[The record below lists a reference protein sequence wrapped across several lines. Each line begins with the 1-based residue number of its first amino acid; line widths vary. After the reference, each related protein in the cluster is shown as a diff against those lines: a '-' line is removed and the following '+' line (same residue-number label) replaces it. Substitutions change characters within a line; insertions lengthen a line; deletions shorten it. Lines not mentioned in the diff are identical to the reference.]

1 MDDMAAHKER
11 ERLERLLRG
20 QADLMQEVHL
30 LLGSEQKHDDLLRA
44 AVLSSSGRD
53 IVHLSRVDPDRVFH
67 LNSIRTLCVR
77 YRLRFLPG
85 GLFKGPIPNTA
96 IRALRDLERVAEEPL
111 KGFMVMAPSARF
123 KLCDSEVDPLLFVP
137 LGNDR
142 YYLVHKWGTDVS
154 WTRAVVNWP
163 LREVLTLATTVLV
176 LGSMLGLLI
185 PTGWVTTSPDA
196 GFWGAHRVLAMF
208 WSAMV
213 TASFTVFGWFAFF
226 GQFSSEA
233 WNSRYF
239 N

>member
-1 MDDMAAHKER
+1 MDDMATHMER

-30 LLGSEQKHDDLLRA
+30 LLGAEQKHDDILRA
-44 AVLSSSGRD
+44 AVLSSSGRQP
-53 IVHLSRVDPDRVFH
+53 VRLCRVDPDRVFH
-67 LNSIRTLCVR
+67 KDSIRALCVR

-85 GLFKGPIPNTA
+85 GLFKGSIPNTA
-96 IRALRDLERVAEEPL
+96 IRALRDLERIAEEPL
-111 KGFMVMAPSARF
+111 TGFMVMAPSSRF

-142 YYLVHKWGTDVS
+142 YYLVHKWGRDIS
-154 WTRAVVNWP
+154 WSRALLNWP
-163 LREVLTLATTVLV
+163 LRDALTLAITVLL
-176 LGSMLGLLI
+176 LGSVLGLLI
-185 PTGWVTTSPDA
+185 PTPWITTVPDA

-213 TASFTVFGWFAFF
+213 SASFTVFGWFAFF